1 VRELDLIVTS
11 AFGLEAVVTREL
23 AALGYEAKPTQTGRI
38 AFRADESA
46 ICRTNLWLRAADRV
60 QILVGGFVARDFGE
74 LFDATYALPW
84 HEWIPV
90 HGAFP
95 VSGRSV
101 RSVLSSVPA
110 CQKIVKKAIVEK
122 LKTAH
127 RAGRLDETGP
137 VVPVEVALLKDT
149 VTLTLDTSG
158 AGLHKRGYR
167 TLVGAAPLRETLAA
181 ALVLLSFWRPGRPFV
196 DPFCGTGTIAI
207 EAALIGRK
215 MAPGRARA
223 FASEAWPWLAKRS
236 WMTAREEA
244 RDAEVASLPERIVA
258 TDVDAEALGLAR
270 TSAAEAGVSSD
281 VHFQQQAFAELQS
294 SKTYGCVISN
304 PPYGERLGSE
314 RELEA
319 LYRSFPKVLAGLP
332 TWSYFILTA
341 YPGFERLMGRQ
352 ADRRRKLYNA
362 QIECTYYQFHGPR
375 PERREEPAPIA
386 SR

>member
-11 AFGLEAVVTREL
+11 AFGLEAVVAREL
-23 AALGYEAKPTQTGRI
+23 ATLGYEAKPTQTGRI

-46 ICRTNLWLRAADRV
+46 ICRTNLWLRSADRV
-60 QILVGGFVARDFGE
+60 QVMVGSFQACDFGE
-74 LFDATYALPW
+74 LFDSTYALPW
-84 HEWIPV
+84 HEWIPPR
-90 HGAFP
+90 GAFP

-101 RSVLSSVPA
+101 KSVLSSVPA

-122 LKTAH
+122 LKVAH
-127 RAGRLDETGP
+127 RTGHLDETGP
-137 VVPVEVALLKDT
+137 VFPVEVALLKDK

-181 ALVLLSFWRPGRPFV
+181 ALVMLSFWRPDRPLV

-215 MAPGRARA
+215 MAPGRARE
-223 FASEAWPWLAKRS
+223 FASESWPWLPKRS
-236 WMTAREEA
+236 WKTAREEA
-244 RDAEVASLPERIVA
+244 RDAELATVPERIIA
-258 TDVDAEALGLAR
+258 TDIDAEALGLAR
-270 TSAAEAGVSSD
+270 KSAAAAGVSAD
-281 VHFQQQAFAELQS
+281 VHFQQSAFADLQS
-294 SKTYGCVISN
+294 SKTYGCVITN
-304 PPYGERLGSE
+304 PPYGERLGSA
-314 RELEA
+314 RELEQ
-319 LYRSFPKVLAGLP
+319 LYHSFPKVLAGLP

-341 YPGFERLMGRQ
+341 YPGFERVMGRQ

-375 PERREEPAPIA
+375 PERRESA
-386 SR
+386 